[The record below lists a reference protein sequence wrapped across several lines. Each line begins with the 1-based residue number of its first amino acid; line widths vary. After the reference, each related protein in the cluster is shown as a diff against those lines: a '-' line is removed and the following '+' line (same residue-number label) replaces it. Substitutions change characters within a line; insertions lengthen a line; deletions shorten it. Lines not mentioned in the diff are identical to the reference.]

1 MRRNHHRLA
10 LMVSWLVTL
19 VVIEGSIEC
28 RADRGPRQVKFRLPH
43 PEGRKAISAEGGCYV
58 PEEEAVLVEN
68 FSGQA
73 KIKLSF

>member
-1 MRRNHHRLA
+1 
-10 LMVSWLVTL
+10 MVSWLVTL

-58 PEEEAVLVEN
+58 P
-68 FSGQA
+68 
-73 KIKLSF
+73 

>member
-43 PEGRKAISAEGGCYV
+43 PEGRKAISAEGGRYL
-58 PEEEAVLVEN
+58 P
-68 FSGQA
+68 
-73 KIKLSF
+73 

>member
-1 MRRNHHRLA
+1 MRRSHHRLA

-19 VVIEGSIEC
+19 VMIEASIEC
-28 RADRGPRQVKFRLPH
+28 RSGRGPRQVKFRLPH
-43 PEGRKAISAEGGCYV
+43 PEGRRAISAEGGHYL

>member
-1 MRRNHHRLA
+1 MRRSHHRLA

-19 VVIEGSIEC
+19 VVIEASIEC
-28 RADRGPRQVKFRLPH
+28 RSGRGSCQVKFPPPH
-43 PEGRKAISAEGGCYV
+43 PEGRKAISAEGGRYL

-73 KIKLSF
+73 RTKLSF